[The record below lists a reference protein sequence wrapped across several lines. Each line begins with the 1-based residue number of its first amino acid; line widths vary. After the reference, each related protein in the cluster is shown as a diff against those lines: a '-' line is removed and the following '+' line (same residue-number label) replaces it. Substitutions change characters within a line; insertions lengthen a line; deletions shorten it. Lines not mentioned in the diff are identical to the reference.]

1 MKPGMATMAAMA
13 AGVLAAPS
21 GGVAAQRAAGAA
33 DSAYPSR
40 PIRLIVPQ
48 APGGSND
55 IMARFIGGQLG
66 ERWSR
71 QVVVDNRPGAEGII
85 GSEIV
90 ARANPDGYTLLMA
103 STAFTMNPA
112 MMRKLPYDP
121 IKDFDFAA
129 TLGRAPVLITVGP
142 SLQVN
147 SVKELVAV
155 GKSKPNYITMASA
168 GGFMHFVSAMFRSH
182 AGMDAVIALYKGGG
196 PALTDVTGGHAHMAV
211 ATVVTAGPHLRTGKV
226 KALATGGAKR
236 LGIMPELPTVAEAG
250 IPSYEASIW
259 WGWAA
264 TGGTPATVLNKLN
277 NEVAAILKL
286 PETAKRMATEGAE
299 VEIRNPAEI
308 REMIQ
313 TDLVKWAKVAQDA
326 KMPKL

>member
-1 MKPGMATMAAMA
+1 M
-13 AGVLAAPS
+13 
-21 GGVAAQRAAGAA
+21 
-33 DSAYPSR
+33 
-40 PIRLIVPQ
+40 
-48 APGGSND
+48 
-55 IMARFIGGQLG
+55 
-66 ERWSR
+66 
-71 QVVVDNRPGAEGII
+71 
-85 GSEIV
+85 
-90 ARANPDGYTLLMA
+90 
-103 STAFTMNPA
+103 
-112 MMRKLPYDP
+112 
-121 IKDFDFAA
+121 
-129 TLGRAPVLITVGP
+129 
-142 SLQVN
+142 QVN

-155 GKSKPNYITMASA
+155 GKAKPNFITMASA

-264 TGGTPATVLNKLN
+264 TGGTPAAVLNKLN
-277 NEVAAILKL
+277 YEVALILKL
-286 PETAKRMATEGAE
+286 PETEKRMAAEGAE
-299 VEIRNPAEI
+299 VEIRNPVEI
-308 REMIQ
+308 REMIK